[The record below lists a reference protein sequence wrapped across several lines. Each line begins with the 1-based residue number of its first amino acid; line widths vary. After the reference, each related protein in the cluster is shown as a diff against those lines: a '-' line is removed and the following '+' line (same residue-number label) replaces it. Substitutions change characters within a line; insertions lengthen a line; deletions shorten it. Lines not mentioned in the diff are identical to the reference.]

1 MRHDRQNSIL
11 FAVLA
16 AVCYGVSA
24 PFSKFLLNGL
34 SPTFLAALLYLGA
47 GSGMGMV
54 LLVGRAA
61 RKESREARIT
71 KKEAPWVIAMV
82 LLDIAAPIL
91 LLFGLNLTS
100 PGNVALLN
108 NFEIVAT
115 TLIAMVI
122 FKETIGRRMGLAILL
137 ITLSSFILSIE
148 DLGSLSFSLGSLL
161 VLLACVCWGL
171 ENNCT
176 RKLSIKNPLEIV
188 VIKGFGAGAGA
199 LIIAAAIGQIQL
211 NLPYILLAL
220 LLGFFA
226 YGLSITF
233 YIRAQRGLGAAR
245 TSAYYAIAPFI
256 GAGLSLI
263 VFKQPMTAPFI
274 AGLVI
279 MLLGTYFAAVE
290 KHTHPHAHEALEHE
304 HRHSHADPHHGH
316 AHSQPFREHS
326 HPHRHEAMEHAH
338 PHTPDTHHQHSHNL
352 QACAI

>member
-1 MRHDRQNSIL
+1 VANDRQKAIL

-34 SPTFLAALLYLGA
+34 SPVFLAALLYLGA
-47 GSGMGMV
+47 GIGMGVV
-54 LLVGRAA
+54 LLVGRIAH
-61 RKESREARIT
+61 KESREARIT
-71 KKEAPWVIAMV
+71 KKEAPWVLAMV

-100 PGNVALLN
+100 PGNVSLLN

-122 FKETIGRRMGLAILL
+122 FKETIGRRMGIAIAL
-137 ITLSSFILSIE
+137 ITLSSFLLSIE
-148 DLGSLSFSLGSLL
+148 DIGSLSFSPGSLL
-161 VLLACVCWGL
+161 VILACVCWGL

-176 RKLSIKNPLEIV
+176 RKLSIKDPLEIV
-188 VIKGFGAGAGA
+188 FIKGFGSGTGA
-199 LIIAAAIGQIQL
+199 LIIAAFSGTIRL
-211 NLPYILLAL
+211 NLPSILLAL

-233 YIRAQRGLGAAR
+233 YIRAQRNLGAAR

-263 VFKQPMTAPFI
+263 AFRQPLTAPFI
-274 AGLVI
+274 AALVI
-279 MLLGTYFAAVE
+279 MLLGAYFAAAE
-290 KHTHPHAHEALEHE
+290 KHTHLHTHEALEHE
-304 HRHSHADPHHGH
+304 HRHSHMDAHHSH
-316 AHSQPFREHS
+316 AHSQPVREHS
-326 HPHRHEAMEHAH
+326 HSHTHEATEHTH
-338 PHTPDTHHQHSHNL
+338 PHTPDTHHRHSHD
-352 QACAI
+352 

>member
-1 MRHDRQNSIL
+1 MRHDRQKPIP
-11 FAVLA
+11 FAILA
-16 AVCYGVSA
+16 AVFYGVSA

-34 SPTFLAALLYLGA
+34 SPIFLASLLYLGA
-47 GSGMGMV
+47 GIGMGVV
-54 LLVGRAA
+54 LLVGRIA
-61 RKESREARIT
+61 RRESREARIT
-71 KKEAPWVIAMV
+71 KKEIPWVIAMV
-82 LLDIAAPIL
+82 LLDIAAPVL
-91 LLFGLNLTS
+91 LLFGLNLTN

-115 TLIAMVI
+115 SLIAMII

-148 DLGSLSFSLGSLL
+148 DLGSLSFSPGSLL
-161 VLLACVCWGL
+161 VILACVCWGL

-188 VIKGFGAGAGA
+188 VVKGFGAGTGA
-199 LIIAAAIGQIQL
+199 LIIAAALGQVQL
-211 NLPYILLAL
+211 NLLYILLAL

-233 YIRAQRGLGAAR
+233 YIRAQRSLGAAR

-263 VFKQPMTAPFI
+263 VFRQPLTVPFI

-290 KHTHPHAHEALEHE
+290 KHTHPHVHEALAHE
-304 HRHSHADPHHGH
+304 HRHSHADAHHNH
-316 AHSQPFREHS
+316 PHSQPVREHS
-326 HPHRHEAMEHAH
+326 HPHTHEAMEHAH
-338 PHTPDTHHQHSHNL
+338 PHTPDAHHQHSH
-352 QACAI
+352 